1 MEVTLKELLESGVY
15 FGHPSR
21 QFDPRIK
28 PFLYGKRQGIYIIDI
43 EKTLE
48 KIKET
53 ALFLKNLAS
62 QGKTILFVGTK
73 KQAQSSIKEVA
84 EKCGMPYINYRWIG
98 GTLTNFNI
106 IRSRISRLEEIESME
121 ESGKLNLYTKK
132 EISLIQKEKEKL
144 LKKFGGI
151 RNMPEYPTILVVV
164 DIKREIIAVREAR
177 KIGIPIIGMVD
188 TNSNPNLVDYPIPAN
203 DDGLKSIRLIVTKIG
218 EGILEGK
225 AESEYLPDVEEK
237 ASEEKSEEIQEEA
250 PVEQELK
257 EKPKEKIEEKPKEKV
272 GKDEK
277 KTKEKTKEKVVKTKE
292 KQKPEEK
299 EKPKKKTKEKTKE
312 KEQE

>member
-28 PFLYGKRQGIYIIDI
+28 PFLYGKRQGVYIIDI

-53 ALFLKNLAS
+53 ALFLEKLVS
-62 QGKTILFVGTK
+62 QNKTVLFVGTK
-73 KQAQSSIKEVA
+73 KQAQSAIKEVA
-84 EKCGMPYINYRWIG
+84 EKCGMPYVNYRWIG
-98 GTLTNFNI
+98 GTLTNFDI
-106 IRSRISRLEEIESME
+106 IRSRISRLEEIENME
-121 ESGKLNLYTKK
+121 KSGKLNLYTKK
-132 EISLIQKEKEKL
+132 EISLIQKEKEVL

-151 RNMPEYPTILVVV
+151 RNMPEYPTILLVV
-164 DIKREIIAVREAR
+164 DIKREINAVREAK
-177 KIGIPIIGMVD
+177 KIGIPIIGIVD

-203 DDGLKSIRLIVTKIG
+203 DDGLKSIRLIVTKLG

-225 AESEYLPDVEEK
+225 AESQYLPDVEGK
-237 ASEEKSEEIQEEA
+237 ASEEKSEEIKEEETESKK
-250 PVEQELK
+250 PK
-257 EKPKEKIEEKPKEKV
+257 ENQKEKIEEKV

-277 KTKEKTKEKVVKTKE
+277 EVKAKVVKSKE
-292 KQKPEEK
+292 KEKPEEK
-299 EKPKKKTKEKTKE
+299 EKPNKKTKEKAKE
-312 KEQE
+312 KENE